1 MLDQPTFITQC
12 ETDDEGNLILPFPE
26 ELLQVMD
33 WGEGTTID
41 IGVLPGTI
49 VLREVKES

>member
-26 ELLQVMD
+26 ELLEIMC
-33 WGEGTTID
+33 WKEGTTID